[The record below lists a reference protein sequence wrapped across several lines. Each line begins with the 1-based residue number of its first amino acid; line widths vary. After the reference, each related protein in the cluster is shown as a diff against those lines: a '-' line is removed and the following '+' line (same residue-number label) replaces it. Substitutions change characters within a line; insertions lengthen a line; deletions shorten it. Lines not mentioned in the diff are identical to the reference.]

1 MGSPPVAAEPPG
13 PWAWLYQGKTVAG
26 VWFVMVA
33 ITILHY
39 KTPAEIEWV
48 HDVARRLYYLPIV
61 LGAFVGGLRGGLMAA
76 GLASVMYLP
85 HAFSHMGHMDPAPPL
100 EKFLEVVLYLVI
112 GAVGGVLV
120 DRERAERRRQQELAA
135 QLRRTLEDLQ
145 ATEQQLIRSG
155 RLGALGELTAG
166 VAHEIK
172 NPLHAMRGTAEI
184 LRDAV
189 EQDRPEARMANLQ
202 LEEIDRLTGVLDRFL
217 DFARPRPAGTI
228 DVDLGEV
235 VERVTELAGAQA
247 RKAQVELRPERP
259 GAPAVVRGDPE
270 QLVQLTLGIVLN
282 ALDALG
288 EQGDERRVTLT
299 VSRAARGSR
308 DYQVL
313 TIANTG
319 PPVPGDQLERIFD
332 PFVTTREDG
341 TGLGLSIAS
350 RIADAHGGFVE
361 ASNLPAGGV
370 EFAVWL
376 PRAGE

>member
-1 MGSPPVAAEPPG
+1 MV
-13 PWAWLYQGKTVAG
+13 QGRAVAG
-26 VWFVMVA
+26 VWFLLVA
-33 ITILHY
+33 ITIVHY
-39 KTPAEIEWV
+39 KTPAEVEWV

-61 LGAFVGGLRGGLMAA
+61 LGAFVGGLRGGLLAA
-76 GLASVMYLP
+76 VLASVMYLP

-135 QLRRTLEDLQ
+135 RLRRTLEDLR

-166 VAHEIK
+166 LAHEIK

-189 EQDRPEARMANLQ
+189 QQDRPEARMANLQ
-202 LEEIDRLTGVLDRFL
+202 LEEIDRLAGVLDRFL

-259 GAPAVVRGDPE
+259 GVPAVVRGDPE
-270 QLVQLTLGIVLN
+270 QLVQLALGIVLN
-282 ALDALG
+282 ALEVLG
-288 EQGDERRVTLT
+288 EHDGPRSVTLT
-299 VSRAARGSR
+299 VSRDRRGTR

-319 PPVPGDQLERIFD
+319 PAIAEDQLERIFD
-332 PFVTTREDG
+332 PFVTTREHG
-341 TGLGLSIAS
+341 TGLGLSIGA
-350 RIADAHGGFVE
+350 RIADAHDGFIE
-361 ASNLPAGGV
+361 AENTSAGV
-370 EFAVWL
+370 AFHVWL